1 MTSKKLLEM
10 ARRKEMIDILT
21 SYYKE
26 KNRDKYPDLT
36 LYTNHQLKLAILMFG
51 IELKMIEK

>member
-1 MTSKKLLEM
+1 MTSKKLLELVK
-10 ARRKEMIDILT
+10 RKDMIEILK

-26 KNRDKYPDLT
+26 KNRDKYPDLS

-51 IELKMIEK
+51 IELKMNE